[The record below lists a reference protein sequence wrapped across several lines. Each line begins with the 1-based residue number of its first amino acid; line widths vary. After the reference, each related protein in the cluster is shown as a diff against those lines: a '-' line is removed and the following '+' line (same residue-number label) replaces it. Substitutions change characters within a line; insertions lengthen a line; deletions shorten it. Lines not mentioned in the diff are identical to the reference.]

1 MSRSAPLTI
10 RLARSV
16 AGEAAPKARVRV
28 VQRAFS
34 VSPLQKGRPVGL
46 GERSRAIQGSF
57 SLSLL
62 FTVVLK
68 AEGRR
73 IPDLWAA
80 GPYRFASG

>member
-1 MSRSAPLTI
+1 MSRSAPATI

-34 VSPLQKGRPVGL
+34 GSLLQKGEGL
-46 GERSRAIQGSF
+46 GERSRAIQDSF

-62 FTVVLK
+62 FTVILK
-68 AEGRR
+68 AGGRR